1 MSSQFH
7 GWGKL
12 VLTPIMV
19 HCRIVSVDWFTNA
32 SILPG
37 KTFMTTGKTLTPKQ
51 SAFAGFVAEGS
62 NYTDA
67 YRKAYNAKKMTSG
80 AIHSEAYKLAKNEKV
95 STQIKEL
102 KAQKNTAIKS
112 HEKVHK
118 SWVLERLQEEA
129 LDIENP
135 ASTRVR
141 ALELLGKSS
150 GLFDDS
156 TVVTIEN
163 RTPEQ
168 IERELQEKLGILFGV
183 AIADS

>member
-1 MSSQFH
+1 M
-7 GWGKL
+7 
-12 VLTPIMV
+12 
-19 HCRIVSVDWFTNA
+19 A
-32 SILPG
+32 
-37 KTFMTTGKTLTPKQ
+37 TGQTLTPKQ

-62 NYTDA
+62 NYTEA

-80 AIHSEAYKLAKNEKV
+80 AIHSEAHKLAKNEKV
-95 STQIKEL
+95 SIQIKGL
-102 KAQKNTAIKS
+102 KADKKTAIQS
-112 HEKVHK
+112 HQKVHK

-156 TVVTIEN
+156 TTVTIES

-168 IERELQEKLGILFGV
+168 IEHELQEKLAALFGGV
-183 AIADS
+183 SLDN